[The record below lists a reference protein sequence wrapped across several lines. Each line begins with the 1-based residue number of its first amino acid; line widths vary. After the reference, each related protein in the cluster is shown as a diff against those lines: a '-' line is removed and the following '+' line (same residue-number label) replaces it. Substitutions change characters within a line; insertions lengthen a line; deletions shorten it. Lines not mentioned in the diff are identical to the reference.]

1 MQIYTKILQFF
12 FSAINRWRD
21 DWSQSLSISCAMF
34 VIGCKRCLHVFS
46 GETHG
51 APWHS
56 VLRLAQE
63 RKANH
68 VSSYVPSYRDANDI
82 VGRYKILSRRPRY
95 FYRYVR
101 VRNNITHLDHL
112 SFSNRLTYVPL
123 VFHSFNNQE
132 SIYTYWL
139 DTYSLAGIINSFV
152 HIIMYTYYL
161 LAALLPHYQYQ
172 RYLWWKKYITTLQM
186 VRSKHNKM

>member
-1 MQIYTKILQFF
+1 
-12 FSAINRWRD
+12 
-21 DWSQSLSISCAMF
+21 MF
-34 VIGCKRCLHVFS
+34 VVGRKRCLHVFS

-51 APWHS
+51 APRHG
-56 VLRLAQE
+56 VLRVAQE
-63 RKANH
+63 GKANH

-82 VGRYKILSRRPRY
+82 VGRYEILSRRPRY

-101 VRNNITHLDHL
+101 VRNNITCIISIFYLLPIAL
-112 SFSNRLTYVPL
+112 SLVPFI
-123 VFHSFNNQE
+123 FHSFNNQE
-132 SIYTYWL
+132 SNHTYWF

-161 LAALLPHYQYQ
+161 LAALLPHHQYH

-186 VRSKHNKM
+186 VRSKRA